1 MTGVIQLSHT
11 ATNDLKFA
19 LTYNPL
25 WFREVNLHILTHDA
39 RYGDTN
45 ITAANPSIGAGNGL
59 SFQDVNLQ
67 DIFFLNS
74 SAGDNTKI
82 VAIGVKMTPKRM
94 QDLGVL

>member
-1 MTGVIQLSHT
+1 MTGVIQLQHT

-25 WFREVNLHILTHDA
+25 WFREVNLHVLTHNA

-67 DIFFLNS
+67 DIFFMNS
-74 SAGDNTKI
+74 AAGDNTKI
-82 VAIGVKMTPKRM
+82 IAIGVKMTLARM
-94 QDLGVL
+94 KELGVV